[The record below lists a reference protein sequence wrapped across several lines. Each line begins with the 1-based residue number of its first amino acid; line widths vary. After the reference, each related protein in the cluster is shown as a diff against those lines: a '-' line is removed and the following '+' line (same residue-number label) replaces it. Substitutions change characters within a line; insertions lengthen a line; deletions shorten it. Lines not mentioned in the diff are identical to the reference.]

1 MSKYLENG
9 DGNKSST
16 RLIGFIVVIWTL
28 VLSST
33 VLYFGK
39 DNVILAAAAA
49 GTLFTTMAGPTLIWM
64 YQQKKQER
72 GNKD

>member
-1 MSKYLENG
+1 MSRYLENG
-9 DGNKSST
+9 NGDKSST

-28 VLSST
+28 VLST
-33 VLYFGK
+33 AVLYWGK
-39 DNVILAAAAA
+39 ENVILAAAAA
-49 GTLFTTMAGPTLIWM
+49 GTLFTTMAGPTLIWI